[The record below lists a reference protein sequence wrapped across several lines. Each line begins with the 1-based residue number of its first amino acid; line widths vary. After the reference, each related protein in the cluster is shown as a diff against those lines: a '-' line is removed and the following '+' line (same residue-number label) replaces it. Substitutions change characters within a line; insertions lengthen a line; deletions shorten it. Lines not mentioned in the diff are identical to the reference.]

1 MYISRS
7 KITDDFKKDTCK
19 LLLKTGNTPSDHYG
33 EAIKVNFG
41 SELTSEDKK
50 AINAVAD
57 SLEAEIAAARA
68 WTPPER
74 PTPTDAADQAPF
86 SHSKLKCRHP

>member
-19 LLLKTGNTPSDHYG
+19 LLHKTGNTPSDHYG

-41 SELTSEDKK
+41 SNSMGLSNYFLIK
-50 AINAVAD
+50 
-57 SLEAEIAAARA
+57 
-68 WTPPER
+68 
-74 PTPTDAADQAPF
+74 
-86 SHSKLKCRHP
+86 